1 MLWINL
7 DIVWSAWS
15 KDIQLY
21 HRKGLWWG
29 GGGGCWRVKRSL
41 RHLQQRYKYICT
53 NAMNN
58 VITHIYIQV
67 ISFHSVHGRL
77 RHLNNHQDRSGC
89 SVNYFEICLEFRVF
103 LHIIS
108 NTSSTHI
115 NKSSTQWNTTPPQ
128 ISIWLQEI
136 IWGRGRWRIIQ
147 SEPFMKSRNLEILK
161 AFMSTYS

>member
-21 HRKGLWWG
+21 HRKGLWWWG
-29 GGGGCWRVKRSL
+29 GCCWRVKRSL

-115 NKSSTQWNTTPPQ
+115 NKSSTQWNTTPPPKYLITRNNLRQ
-128 ISIWLQEI
+128 RKVEDYPVWALYEIKKFGDFESIYVHL
-136 IWGRGRWRIIQ
+136 
-147 SEPFMKSRNLEILK
+147 
-161 AFMSTYS
+161 

>member
-1 MLWINL
+1 M
-7 DIVWSAWS
+7 
-15 KDIQLY
+15 K
-21 HRKGLWWG
+21 
-29 GGGGCWRVKRSL
+29 
-41 RHLQQRYKYICT
+41 
-53 NAMNN
+53 N

-115 NKSSTQWNTTPPQ
+115 NKSSTQ
-128 ISIWLQEI
+128 
-136 IWGRGRWRIIQ
+136 
-147 SEPFMKSRNLEILK
+147 
-161 AFMSTYS
+161 

>member
-1 MLWINL
+1 M
-7 DIVWSAWS
+7 
-15 KDIQLY
+15 
-21 HRKGLWWG
+21 G
-29 GGGGCWRVKRSL
+29 GSCWRFKRSL

-53 NAMNN
+53 NAQNAMKN

-115 NKSSTQWNTTPPQ
+115 NKSSTQWNTKHPPHPPP
-128 ISIWLQEI
+128 ISIWLLEI

-147 SEPFMKSRNLEILK
+147 SDPFMKSRNLEILK